1 MRAAA
6 LLVVLSA
13 ALVSAQSPYLTVEQ
27 RAQFHGPYSEAVEPF
42 RIVGNIHYVGA
53 KNIASYLITTPDGH
67 ILIDTGTKEM
77 EPVVRANIEK
87 LGFKLRDIKILLSGH
102 AHFDHVQGHAA
113 MKKATGAR
121 VMAIGGD
128 AAALSSGTDNSA
140 LGDEGWEPVRV
151 DRVLKDGDTVSLGG
165 TTLRAVW
172 TPGHTQG
179 ATMWQTRVQERSKT
193 YTVAFLGGTIPNAGV
208 PLFNNPRHASVVAD
222 TQKTLRVLKEMT
234 APDIY
239 LVEHPQAM
247 LAGKV
252 ERIKAGE
259 TPHPLVDPD
268 GWTRMIAT
276 ADANFQK
283 MLKDARQQERPASP
297 SPRAAQEK

>member
-1 MRAAA
+1 MRTRL
-6 LLVVLSA
+6 LLVVLGS
-13 ALVSAQSPYLTVEQ
+13 ALVSAQSPYLSPAQ

-42 RIVGNIHYVGA
+42 RVVGNIHYVGA
-53 KNIASYLITTPDGH
+53 KNIASYLLTTPDGH

-87 LGFKLRDIKILLSGH
+87 LGVKLQDIKILLSGH

-140 LGDEGWEPVRV
+140 LGDEGWEPVQV

-179 ATMWQTRVQERSKT
+179 ATLWLTTVEEQGKRS
-193 YTVAFLGGTIPNAGV
+193 TVAFVGGTLPNAGV
-208 PLFNNPRHASVVAD
+208 PLFNNPRHPNVVAD
-222 TQKTLRVLKEMT
+222 TERTLRVLKEMKP
-234 APDIY
+234 PDIY
-239 LVEHPQAM
+239 LIEHPQAM
-247 LAGKV
+247 FAS
-252 ERIKAGE
+252 
-259 TPHPLVDPD
+259 PHRFGDAE
-268 GWTRMIAT
+268 GWTQMVAT

-283 MLKDARQQERPASP
+283 MLKDAQDKEKPAS
-297 SPRAAQEK
+297 R